1 MRGCFLLY
9 STQFLLWS
17 SVHPYHTVRA
27 WGQIQD
33 CCCKTE
39 PFVLPCFLRKTVPP
53 SLRQIV
59 ILPRHQSLKIWARE
73 RGRATFVFSEKVK
86 QHAAEGRFIGNFDS
100 EWNQLRKSSP
110 GLQGRGQLGQCCQ
123 KGSIRFR
130 KGTLNERSCRNNRCV
145 RYAQASLHPISSGA
159 FTRPWIHSGTLS
171 NYSGRTGHIK
181 VSRENLWG
189 RTP

>member
-9 STQFLLWS
+9 STQFLLWP
-17 SVHPYHTVRA
+17 SVHPYHTIRA

-39 PFVLPCFLRKTVPP
+39 PFVLPCLLRKTVPL

-59 ILPRHQSLKIWARE
+59 ILPRHQSLKIWAPE

-86 QHAAEGRFIGNFDS
+86 QHAAEGWFIGNFYS

-110 GLQGRGQLGQCCQ
+110 GLQGRGQHRAVLPTGLNLVQ
-123 KGSIRFR
+123 KRDMEWGEPQKQQMCALCLSITASHLFW
-130 KGTLNERSCRNNRCV
+130 GFYQALNTLR
-145 RYAQASLHPISSGA
+145 
-159 FTRPWIHSGTLS
+159 
-171 NYSGRTGHIK
+171 HIFQLQQQ
-181 VSRENLWG
+181 EG
-189 RTP
+189 PH